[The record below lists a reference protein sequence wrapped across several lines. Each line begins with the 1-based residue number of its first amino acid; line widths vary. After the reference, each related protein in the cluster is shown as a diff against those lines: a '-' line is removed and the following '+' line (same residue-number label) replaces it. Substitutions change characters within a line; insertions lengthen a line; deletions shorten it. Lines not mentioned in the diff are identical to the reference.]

1 MTVNTKLLLP
11 NAILLLFSVICVSYI
26 LLDMKAAEAL
36 LRKTVDKVESANQ
49 TLNHINSLQKRK
61 DVNLLSYKFMQD
73 DHFLTAIEN
82 ANDETDKLL
91 DQLKI
96 TLGDKTQLSLFLQFS
111 KIRDSN
117 QSIQYNLIRSI
128 EQSDISKMESAFI
141 QWKILSLKT
150 EAILQDL
157 TVLNIKR
164 INEVVDEFNELQKEL
179 SIATGSMFAFLMFIV
194 VFSSIYYHRFIVRPI
209 EKLSSK
215 MDQFSLKK
223 ANSIEFVDSKD
234 EISNLAKS
242 FNKMA
247 KELFYTTVSRDS
259 LVKEIER
266 RKILE
271 ADLEE
276 AKERI
281 RLVVECESNALIL
294 VDESGVITLVNR
306 QAEAIFGYDR
316 NSLLG
321 KPIEILVPQ
330 DLRTVHQTHFRHYQQ
345 DMNKRPMGKGKEL
358 FGLHKKGT
366 TIPIE
371 VTLTPIQFTSGVS
384 VLASV
389 TDISERLAAQQEK
402 DNLIERLSLSNEE
415 LERFAYICSH
425 DLQEPL
431 RMVRSYSEK
440 LQMKLGDNLLDEKA
454 SRYMFYVTDGATR
467 AQELITDILTYS
479 RLDAEERKEVISM
492 EDIITNVSQNLQDQI
507 SKTSAKI
514 QYTKLPCLHANR
526 TLIFQLFQNLISNAL
541 KYCEKQPFIEISFNW
556 VDGRGVFSVKDNGI
570 GIAPKYHSKVFKIFQ
585 RLHGKNEY
593 SGTGIGLAICKK
605 IVEQHGGQI
614 SVISEQ
620 GDGATFECSFPRNIV
635 VNHQQAVKTPTSHS
649 SSH

>member
-1 MTVNTKLLLP
+1 MLTDLKT
-11 NAILLLFSVICVSYI
+11 
-26 LLDMKAAEAL
+26 AEAL
-36 LRKTVDKVESANQ
+36 LRRTVDKVESANQ
-49 TLNHINSLQKRK
+49 TLNHINSLQKKK

-73 DHFLTAIEN
+73 DRFLKAVEN
-82 ANDETDKLL
+82 ASDETDKLL
-91 DQLKI
+91 DQLQI
-96 TLGDKTQLSLFLQFS
+96 TLGDKKEISLFLQFS
-111 KIRDSN
+111 RIRDSN
-117 QSIQYNLIRSI
+117 QSIQRKLIRSI
-128 EQSDISKMESAFI
+128 EQSDVAKIESAFI

-157 TVLNIKR
+157 TILNIKR
-164 INEVVDEFNELQKEL
+164 VNEVVGEFNKLQSKL
-179 SIATGSMFAFLMFIV
+179 SIATGSMFAFLIFIV
-194 VFSSIYYHRFIVRPI
+194 ILSTIYYHRYIVRPI
-209 EKLSSK
+209 AKLSSK

-223 ANSIEFVDSKD
+223 ANSIDFVDSKD

-247 KELFYTTVSRDS
+247 KELFHTTVSRDS
-259 LVKEIER
+259 LVKEVEHR
-266 RKILE
+266 RILE

-294 VDESGVITLVNR
+294 VNESGIITMVNR
-306 QAEAIFGYDR
+306 QTEAIFGYDR
-316 NSLLG
+316 NTLLG
-321 KPIEILVPQ
+321 QPIEMLVPQ
-330 DLRTVHQTHFRHYQQ
+330 DLREIHKSHFSYYQQ
-345 DMNKRPMGKGKEL
+345 AMNKRPMGKDKKV
-358 FGLHKKGT
+358 FGLHKKGS

-371 VTLTPIQFTSGVS
+371 VTLTPIQFTSGKS
-384 VLASV
+384 ILASV

-402 DNLIERLSLSNEE
+402 DNLIERLSQSNEE

-440 LQMKLGDNLLDEKA
+440 LQMKLGDSLLDEKA
-454 SRYMFYVTDGATR
+454 SRYMFYVTDGAAR

-479 RLDAEERKEVISM
+479 RLDAEERKEVISV
-492 EDIITNVSQNLQDQI
+492 EDIIANVSQNLQENI
-507 SKTSAKI
+507 NKTRAKI
-514 QYTKLPCLHANR
+514 QHSQLPYLHANR

-556 VDGRGVFSVKDNGI
+556 EDGWGVFSVKDNGI
-570 GIAPKYHSKVFKIFQ
+570 GIAPKYHSKIFKIFQ

-605 IVEQHGGQI
+605 IVEQHGGKI
-614 SVISEQ
+614 TVISEQ
-620 GDGATFECSFPRNIV
+620 GIGATFECSFPRNIV
-635 VNHQQAVKTPTSHS
+635 VNHQQKLKTPTSQLS
-649 SSH
+649 SS